1 MSTLRSPLRFLDV
14 IMDKKNPEKMY
25 MVLNQQL
32 HNVWVTD
39 MEGSKEPFELPK
51 HIINRVYI
59 KVDPK
64 AVKVLFSERVEENA
78 KDAPDYGPTED
89 FSTPTDE
96 TVAPE

>member
-1 MSTLRSPLRFLDV
+1 MVGEEMSTLRSPLRFLDV

-78 KDAPDYGPTED
+78 KDNPDYGPVEET
-89 FSTPTDE
+89 STPE
-96 TVAPE
+96 